1 MNIQDI
7 ADFIDLVKNPA
18 KYEKILKNLQDEQA
32 RLNAAVETVGK
43 ASELDSLRKDVEKQ
57 RDKLE
62 AVYTTKLNKLD
73 SEYKVKLDA
82 VEKLQSEV
90 EAKSAEA
97 NVALQEANTQTIA
110 AIELTQSCVL
120 REKALSKQEKLVEA
134 MKAELGA
141 SVTEYNEKLA
151 KLRSVMA

>member
-57 RDKLE
+57 REKLE
-62 AVYTTKLNKLD
+62 STYTTKLNKLD
-73 SEYKVKLDA
+73 SEYKAKMDV
-82 VEKLQSEV
+82 VEKLQSKI
-90 EAKSAEA
+90 EADIIVSNKAMQDA
-97 NVALQEANTQTIA
+97 NQQTIA
-110 AIELTQSCVL
+110 AEAQAKAFAERERQL
-120 REKALSKQEKLVEA
+120 RKQEAFVES

-141 SVTEYNEKLA
+141 SVTEYNDKLA
-151 KLRSVMA
+151 KLRSVMS

>member
-57 RDKLE
+57 REKLE

-73 SEYKVKLDA
+73 SEYKVKLDT

-97 NVALQEANTQTIA
+97 NAALQEANTQTLA
-110 AIELTQSCVL
+110 ATELTQSCVL

>member
-57 RDKLE
+57 REKLE
-62 AVYTTKLNKLD
+62 STYTAKLNKLD
-73 SEYKVKLDA
+73 SEYKSKMDV
-82 VEKLQSEV
+82 VEKLQSKI
-90 EAKSAEA
+90 EADIIVSNKAMQDA
-97 NVALQEANTQTIA
+97 NQQTIA
-110 AIELTQSCVL
+110 AEAQAKAFAERERQL
-120 REKALSKQEKLVEA
+120 RKQEAFVES

-141 SVTEYNEKLA
+141 SVTEYNDKLA

>member
-62 AVYTTKLNKLD
+62 SVYTQKLNKLD
-73 SEYKVKLDA
+73 SEYKNKLDV
-82 VEKLQSEV
+82 VEKLQTEV
-90 EAKSAEA
+90 EAKSATA
-97 NVALQEANTQTIA
+97 NAALQEANTQTIA
-110 AIELTQSCVL
+110 AAELTQSCVL
-120 REKALSKQEKLVEA
+120 REKALSKQEKLVES
-134 MKAELGA
+134 MKVELGA
-141 SVTEYNEKLA
+141 SVTEYNEKLN

>member
-7 ADFIDLVKNPA
+7 ADFIDLVKNPE

-57 RDKLE
+57 REKLE

-73 SEYKVKLDA
+73 SDYKAKLEA

-97 NVALQEANTQTIA
+97 NAALQEANAQTIA
-110 AIELTQSCVL
+110 ATELTQSCVL
-120 REKALSKQEKLVEA
+120 REKALSKQEKLVED

>member
-7 ADFIDLVKNPA
+7 ADFIDLVKNPE

-43 ASELDSLRKDVEKQ
+43 ASELDSLRKDLEKQ
-57 RDKLE
+57 REKLE
-62 AVYTTKLNKLD
+62 TVYTTKLDKLD

-97 NVALQEANTQTIA
+97 NAALQEANAQTITA
-110 AIELTQSCVL
+110 TELTQSCVL
-120 REKALSKQEKLVEA
+120 REKALSKQEKLVED

>member
-57 RDKLE
+57 REKLE
-62 AVYTTKLNKLD
+62 STYTTKLNKLD
-73 SEYKVKLDA
+73 SEYKAKMDV
-82 VEKLQSEV
+82 VEKLQSKI
-90 EAKSAEA
+90 EADIIVSNKAMQDA
-97 NVALQEANTQTIA
+97 NQQTIA
-110 AIELTQSCVL
+110 AEAQAKAFAERERQL
-120 REKALSKQEKLVEA
+120 RKQEAFVES

-141 SVTEYNEKLA
+141 SVTEYNDKLA

>member
-18 KYEKILKNLQDEQA
+18 KYEKILKNLQEEQA

-57 RDKLE
+57 REKLE
-62 AVYTTKLNKLD
+62 SVYTEKLNKLD
-73 SEYKVKLDA
+73 AEYKSKMDV
-82 VEKLQSEV
+82 VEKLQSKI
-90 EAKSAEA
+90 EADIVVSNK
-97 NVALQEANTQTIA
+97 ALQDANQQTIA
-110 AIELTQSCVL
+110 SEALAKSCVS
-120 REKALSKQEKLVEA
+120 REKELSKQEKLVESL
-134 MKAELGA
+134 KAELGA